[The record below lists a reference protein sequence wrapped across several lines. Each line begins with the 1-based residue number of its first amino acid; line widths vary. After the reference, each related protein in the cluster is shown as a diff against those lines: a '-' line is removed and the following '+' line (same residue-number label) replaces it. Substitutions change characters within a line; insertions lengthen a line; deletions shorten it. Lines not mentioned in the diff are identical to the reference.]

1 MKGATVSRCLPAAVT
16 NYSENLITGVTAVT
30 GTLLGGLTSFATTY
44 LTQGRQG
51 RSERILRD
59 LERRENLY
67 ASFLEL
73 SSQLA
78 LNALESSV
86 DNARAVIGLS
96 AFVAR
101 IRLGSSNEVLRVA
114 DDVVDYII
122 ETYRQPPQDASEMI
136 LSAPREFTAPLA
148 AFAQACREER
158 DRMLRHL

>member
-1 MKGATVSRCLPAAVT
+1 MRCLPLAV
-16 NYSENLITGVTAVT
+16 SSLGPSVITGVTAVA

-51 RSERILRD
+51 RSERILRE

-67 ASFLEL
+67 AGFLEL

-78 LNALESSV
+78 LDALESSI
-86 DNARAVIGLS
+86 DHARSVIGLS
-96 AFVAR
+96 ALVAR
-101 IRLGSSNEVLRVA
+101 IRLGSSNEVLCMA
-114 DDVVDYII
+114 DEVVDYII
-122 ETYRQPPQDASEMI
+122 ETYRRPPQDASEMI
-136 LSAPREFTAPLA
+136 LEGPREFTAPLA